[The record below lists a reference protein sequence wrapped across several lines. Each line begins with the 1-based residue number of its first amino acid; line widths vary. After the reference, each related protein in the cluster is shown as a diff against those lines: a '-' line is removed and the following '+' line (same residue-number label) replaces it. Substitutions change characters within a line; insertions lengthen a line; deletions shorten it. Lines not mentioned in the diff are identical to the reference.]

1 MGKTIELAIS
11 EVSLP
16 VSGWDLFKNAK
27 FSHIRLKLG
36 NDFELP
42 FARINGHLSAF
53 SGRRGINMV
62 KLAAISKVSRNPLQ
76 NRLMSFCLGGYTY
89 GTSV

>member
-36 NDFELP
+36 NDFELRS
-42 FARINGHLSAF
+42 ARMNGHISAL

-62 KLAAISKVSRNPLQ
+62 KLAANSKVSRNPLQ
-76 NRLMSFCLGGYTY
+76 NRLMRFCLGGYTN
-89 GTSV
+89 GTSL